1 MLSDKEW
8 AAMTQAEQGEYDA
21 CVRIVDGDVQ
31 GSEYLKDSDRISAKR
46 DIQKLEAIASLR
58 AQLAERDAT
67 LLRHGF
73 RRCDIAAC
81 NCGSWH
87 HTGGLAERWRE
98 IEDDLAEAGHPLTN
112 ENGHL
117 LRKALAAL
125 VGERD
130 TLRAQLATAQAEL
143 ARVTAE
149 RDGAREALA
158 LFAKWRTADGVYVQ
172 PGDWVYVCEKDFRF
186 KVSHEGTIPCA
197 VHEFGIGWRDM
208 LVHEC
213 YSTAEAAFP
222 HPTPEGKP

>member
-143 ARVTAE
+143 ARVAAE
-149 RDGAREALA
+149 RDRWKANHDTQLKIKRNLHEMYTAVVHARDTLLERERDKAL
-158 LFAKWRTADGVYVQ
+158 
-172 PGDWVYVCEKDFRF
+172 
-186 KVSHEGTIPCA
+186 S
-197 VHEFGIGWRDM
+197 
-208 LVHEC
+208 
-213 YSTAEAAFP
+213 S